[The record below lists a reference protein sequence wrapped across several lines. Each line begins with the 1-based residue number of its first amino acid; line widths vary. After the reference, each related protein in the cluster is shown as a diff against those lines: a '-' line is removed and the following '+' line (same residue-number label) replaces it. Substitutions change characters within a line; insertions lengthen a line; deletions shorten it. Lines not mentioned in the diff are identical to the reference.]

1 MTRSIAWTEDRVC
14 SLVKEAGCALHDK
27 GTAGLYSESGQETD
41 ENFHVA
47 GVRVEC
53 VE

>member
-1 MTRSIAWTEDRVC
+1 MTRSIARTDDRVC
-14 SLVKEAGCALHDK
+14 SLVEEAGCALHDK
-27 GTAGLYSESGQETD
+27 GTAGLCSENGQEAD

-53 VE
+53 ME